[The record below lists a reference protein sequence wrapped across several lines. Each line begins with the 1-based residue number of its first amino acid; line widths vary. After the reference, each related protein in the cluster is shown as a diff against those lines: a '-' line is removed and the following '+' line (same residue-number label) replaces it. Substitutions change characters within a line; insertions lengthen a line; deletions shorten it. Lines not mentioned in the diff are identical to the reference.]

1 MQGQLFT
8 QDFLTRGVLDTP
20 AHQALSDSALA
31 AFTDALQRIFKG
43 LDSASTI
50 NEAMT
55 EQLVINKVRGFWGGK
70 RRPPLP
76 PRPGDSGGQALA
88 APARPGRRPGRV

>member
-8 QDFLTRGVLDTP
+8 QDFLIRGVLETP
-20 AHQALSDSALA
+20 AHQALTDSALA

-55 EQLVINKVRGFWGGK
+55 EQVVINKV
-70 RRPPLP
+70 
-76 PRPGDSGGQALA
+76 LA
-88 APARPGRRPGRV
+88 EL